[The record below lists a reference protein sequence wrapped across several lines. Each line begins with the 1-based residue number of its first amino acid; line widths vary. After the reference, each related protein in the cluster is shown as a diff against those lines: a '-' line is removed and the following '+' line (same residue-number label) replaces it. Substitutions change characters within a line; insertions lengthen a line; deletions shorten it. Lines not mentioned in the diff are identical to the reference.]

1 MVRII
6 KPPKL
11 WENFRSFTLFPSLSL
26 FLLSHTH
33 THEFRQLTNAWEE
46 FVLFGC
52 VSLREREGRALT
64 NYRRSRKKKQ
74 VESFKKNAS
83 CSPKDFKSI
92 FSVGV
97 VVVVLVAAV
106 FVFVQIPLRL
116 PGSSSLIIVHSFWS
130 DSPSLLTELPFL
142 MSVDLVTNT
151 CTMWNTGPSPTK
163 NSSKT
168 CWASLF
174 GYLSFSLSRNL
185 LFIHF
190 LTIYFWGVH
199 LLRALACCY
208 SRLSIFNF
216 NY

>member
-1 MVRII
+1 MGEFQII
-6 KPPKL
+6 YSL
-11 WENFRSFTLFPSLSL
+11 SFPLSL
-26 FLLSHTH
+26 FLLPHTQ
-33 THEFRQLTNAWEE
+33 TSFDNWQMLEKNSFCLVAFLCESAREE
-46 FVLFGC
+46 LWLITVG
-52 VSLREREGRALT
+52 AA
-64 NYRRSRKKKQ
+64 KKKQ

-97 VVVVLVAAV
+97 VVVVAAV
-106 FVFVQIPLRL
+106 FFFVQIPLRL
-116 PGSSSLIIVHSFWS
+116 PGSSSLIVVHSFLS